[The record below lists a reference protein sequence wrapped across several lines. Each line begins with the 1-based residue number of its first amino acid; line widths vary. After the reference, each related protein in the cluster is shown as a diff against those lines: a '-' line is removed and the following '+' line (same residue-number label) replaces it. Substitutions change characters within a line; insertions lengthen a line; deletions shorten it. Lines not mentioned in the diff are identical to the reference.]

1 MATGEVS
8 AGEGGGP
15 GEKPSGLLGFI
26 IAMLVATVV
35 SGVGGGIFGM
45 YGLSSTGP
53 SSDTK
58 QEKAKAKDAAKQ
70 AFGDGLNLKALSPII
85 TNLGGPKAAWI
96 RLEAAIVVVQ
106 DGGKEDNVLAGKITE
121 DIVAYLRTVPM
132 GQIEGANGFQ
142 NLREDLNERARI
154 RSGGRVRE
162 VVIQSLVVE

>member
-1 MATGEVS
+1 MAKGEVA
-8 AGEGGGP
+8 AGEGNEPAG
-15 GEKPSGLLGFI
+15 KPSGLLGFI

-45 YGLSSTGP
+45 YGLSSNGP
-53 SSDTK
+53 PDKK
-58 QEKAKAKDAAKQ
+58 QEKAKDAAKQ
-70 AFGDGLNLKALSPII
+70 VFGDGLNLKALSPII

-96 RLEAAIVVVQ
+96 RLEAAIVGVQ
-106 DGGKEDNVLAGKITE
+106 DGGKDDNVLAGKITE

-142 NLREDLNERARI
+142 NLREDLNERARV

>member
-1 MATGEVS
+1 MAKGEAS
-8 AGEGGGP
+8 AGEGNEPAG
-15 GEKPSGLLGFI
+15 KPSGLLGFI

-45 YGLSSTGP
+45 YGLSSNGP
-53 SSDTK
+53 LDKK
-58 QEKAKAKDAAKQ
+58 QEKAKDAAKQ
-70 AFGDGLNLKALSPII
+70 VFGDGLNLKSLSPII

-142 NLREDLNERARI
+142 NLREDLNERARV

>member
-1 MATGEVS
+1 M
-8 AGEGGGP
+8 
-15 GEKPSGLLGFI
+15 
-26 IAMLVATVV
+26 
-35 SGVGGGIFGM
+35 
-45 YGLSSTGP
+45 
-53 SSDTK
+53 
-58 QEKAKAKDAAKQ
+58 
-70 AFGDGLNLKALSPII
+70 FGDGLNLKALSPII

-106 DGGKEDNVLAGKITE
+106 DGGKDDNVLAGKITE

-142 NLREDLNERARI
+142 NLREDLNERARV